1 MMTKTIAQM
10 AILSWV
16 ELHFGIRN
24 MDIEFTGTRE
34 AFITDKNG
42 DSLTLKYDS
51 CTREVYAI

>member
-16 ELHFGIRN
+16 ESHFGIRN
-24 MDIEFTGTRE
+24 MDIEFTGSRE

-51 CTREVYAI
+51 YTREEYAI

>member
-42 DSLTLKYDS
+42 GTLS
-51 CTREVYAI
+51 N